1 MSRFEYEKPSAVEIS
16 ERELDEIA
24 AVLSSGSVPL
34 TKFDEEIR
42 KGAGYPTNT
51 IGDNL
56 GLLSSLICN
65 QFSNKSYQYQAWLFF
80 RVIGGFSY
88 KDKVLGEMTWE
99 AFAGPLSYDYEQTP
113 GGAVPAQEQQF
124 FVETLGMPKKSYRYL
139 RFFVRLQHY
148 MCGAA
153 GFDSYD
159 SEYSDVVNSS
169 LDTFQKTLGEFGDC
183 LMPGKADEFVTESN
197 YKAFLDACHKT
208 MYGKCDLAHMCITVA
223 SLLAQEAGYSFT
235 TTNSAVQLLYP
246 GVSEHITSNEA
257 RKAFTGWLGDACFVE
272 PSDGKTTMG
281 NDDFFSDVDA
291 IKIADTCLSNG
302 WNYRRAIKDCYSS
315 SYSRRDFFL
324 ENYMNLSKA
333 VTCMRLGSN
342 YNSSL
347 ANEQWLN
354 LISSDKTYRDTYRF
368 YRILKGEISE
378 PAPW

>member
-1 MSRFEYEKPSAVEIS
+1 MSHFEYEKPSAVEIS

-42 KGAGYPTNT
+42 KGAGYPANT

-65 QFSNKSYQYQAWLFF
+65 QFSNKSYQYQVWLFF

-124 FVETLGMPKKSYRYL
+124 FVETLGMPKKNYRYL

-148 MCGAA
+148 MCGAD
-153 GFDSYD
+153 GFDSYKEKYKTIVD
-159 SEYSDVVNSS
+159 NSLS
-169 LDTFQKTLGEFGDC
+169 SFQKTLGEFGDC
-183 LMPGKADEFVTESN
+183 LMPGKTDEIVTASN
-197 YKAFLDACHKT
+197 YKEFLNTCHSE
-208 MYGKCDLAHMCITVA
+208 MYGKCDLAHMCITTA
-223 SLLAQEAGYSFT
+223 SLLAQEAGYPLT
-235 TTNSAVQLLYP
+235 TTNTAVCTLYP
-246 GVSEHITSNEA
+246 GLSERITSDEA
-257 RKAFTGWLGDACFVE
+257 RKAFTGWLGDVCFIE

-291 IKIADTCLSNG
+291 IKIADICLSNG

-315 SYSRRDFFL
+315 SYSRRDYFL
-324 ENYMNLSKA
+324 KSYMDLSEV

-342 YNSSL
+342 NNSSL
-347 ANEQWLN
+347 TNDQWLN
-354 LISSDKTYRDTYRF
+354 SISTDKVYEDTYRF
-368 YRILKGEISE
+368 YRILKGEVSE
-378 PAPW
+378 PVL